1 MHAQRP
7 LACGDG
13 FEITMARNAMNRSG
27 NLWVGA
33 GVPLLERAVLDKPV
47 AVLETAVTSR
57 CTHGHRRQPWRQKE
71 AKSLTILN
79 RAASK
84 TGEGS
89 CTCQRR
95 CSTICRHK

>member
-1 MHAQRP
+1 MRAQRP

-13 FEITMARNAMNRSG
+13 FEVTMNRSG

-33 GVPLLERAVLDKPV
+33 GVPLRERVVLEKPV

-71 AKSLTILN
+71 AKSLTI
-79 RAASK
+79 
-84 TGEGS
+84 
-89 CTCQRR
+89 
-95 CSTICRHK
+95 